1 MRDEISLA
9 SPAPPEDAREMS
21 FVLISLLGMC
31 TGLRTMTPIAVLCWF
46 AYRNALHLVGWRSF
60 TANVIAVAVFT
71 LMALG
76 EYIGDK
82 LPNTPSRTSAI
93 GLSGRSLFGGFVGL
107 VLAQPLL
114 LNPIVAIVIGVVGAI
129 IGSYLGWFVRT
140 RVVTALKCPDWP
152 VAIAEDCITIA
163 LSIAFLNAVVT
174 RSALFAGNTGT
185 LLR

>member
-1 MRDEISLA
+1 
-9 SPAPPEDAREMS
+9 MS
-21 FVLISLLGMC
+21 YILICILGMC

-60 TANVIAVAVFT
+60 TANVIAVGIFT

-82 LPNTPSRTSAI
+82 LPSTPSRTSPVGLI
-93 GLSGRSLFGGFVGL
+93 GRGLFGGFVGF

-114 LNPIVAIVIGVVGAI
+114 LSPVLAVVIGIVGALL
-129 IGSYLGWFVRT
+129 GTYAGWFVRT
-140 RVVTALKCPDWP
+140 RVVMALKCPDWP
-152 VAIAEDCITIA
+152 VAVAEDCIAIT
-163 LSIAFLNAVVT
+163 LSILLLNSVVT
-174 RSALFAGNTGT
+174 HSALFAGNAGT

>member
-1 MRDEISLA
+1 MNYL
-9 SPAPPEDAREMS
+9 
-21 FVLISLLGMC
+21 LICLLGMC

-60 TANVIAVAVFT
+60 TANVIAVAIFT

-82 LPNTPSRTSAI
+82 LPTTPSRTSAI
-93 GLSGRSLFGGFVGL
+93 GLSGRSLFGAFVGL
-107 VLAQPLL
+107 ILAQPML
-114 LNPIVAIVIGVVGAI
+114 LNPAVAIVIGIVGAL
-129 IGSYLGWFVRT
+129 IGSYVGWFVRT
-140 RVVTALKCPDWP
+140 RAVASLKCPDWP

-174 RSALFAGNTGT
+174 RSALFAGNSGT
-185 LLR
+185 ILR